1 VSESAQTFPVA
12 VVADVHLGNHQLFGG
27 STVGGMNRR
36 CRLGLDTFK
45 RAVQEAQRHGAQT
58 FIVAGDLYD
67 TVLPPPQ
74 LLAATIDVFNQMQES
89 VYLVP
94 GNHDAASSLEDD
106 HALGPLGRAPG
117 VYVVNRTMLAEYTA
131 LCVPYA
137 PGRATEWLDDG
148 IRKHCA
154 PSWPSRTLITHVGV
168 ADANTHPELRKA
180 HDAVE
185 ASWLLFE
192 METHGLHRAVVGNW
206 HNHAVW
212 TSPTSDTTI
221 IQAGALVPTGFDN
234 PGLTDYGSLI
244 LLDPMSGAWKREV
257 IPGPRF
263 LKLGPEDVPDLEACV
278 AGAIAAHTI
287 GTGKLRQR
295 TPDRSAKRS
304 GAPHRRRR
312 ARLHRE
318 KGHRDGQDQS
328 RARQVVQAARVGGV
342 QLRQEGGRGGGPRGR
357 GGVDD
362 LRSRQERLHGEHG
375 DAGGRARFHRRRRAE
390 PQALHQRLRGVGP

>member
-1 VSESAQTFPVA
+1 MSESAQTFPVA

-287 GTGKLRQR
+287 GTGMLFVDVRAA
-295 TPDRSAKRS
+295 PEDLP
-304 GAPHRRRR
+304 GAMAELARLEVLYGLGGAR
-312 ARLHRE
+312 ARPDA
-318 KGHRDGQDQS
+318 KQ
-328 RARQVVQAARVGGV
+328 VQASQRAAAQAAAQAIDPEAAIRAYVADMPVEGTVARDRVAERA
-342 QLRQEGGRGGGPRGR
+342 LAIWRG
-357 GGVDD
+357 
-362 LRSRQERLHGEHG
+362 
-375 DAGGRARFHRRRRAE
+375 A
-390 PQALHQRLRGVGP
+390 